1 MKNFILAIFSS
12 ALAFLFLYLLLFI
25 YTFNNLEDEFKYVFK
40 SKENLEFHKKYSKKL
55 HHIRDESALKE
66 ILVKPKKENLL
77 FDEITKL
84 KNNNLLVLFQGDSW
98 MEQITRTP
106 SSIEL
111 IKDFKSQKNI
121 TFINAGTTSYAPSLM
136 SLQIK
141 ILEEDFAIFPEIVIA
156 YIDQTDFGD
165 ELCRYKKNKIYKNGN
180 LIAVKPEDHTMH
192 NSVYNYSKIYS
203 ISNIHLS
210 DNSKIVKTYQ
220 LINFKFYYLINK
232 SSSNIYRKYISRK
245 KTDKEILIKCYYDQI
260 EKYLINPK
268 KNEINYFEKSL
279 DEYVNKLEKNKHIEK
294 IFLVTFPHRKHF
306 ITDKNGDE
314 IYKYNV
320 AQAVNNILRDKKKT
334 THINFSEK
342 YLDKK
347 NFEYSNIWSQDLI
360 HLDSKNHSDLFI
372 KNILNELQKDLT
384 NLK

>member
-141 ILEEDFAIFPEIVIA
+141 ILEEDFAIF
-156 YIDQTDFGD
+156 
-165 ELCRYKKNKIYKNGN
+165 
-180 LIAVKPEDHTMH
+180 
-192 NSVYNYSKIYS
+192 
-203 ISNIHLS
+203 
-210 DNSKIVKTYQ
+210 
-220 LINFKFYYLINK
+220 
-232 SSSNIYRKYISRK
+232 
-245 KTDKEILIKCYYDQI
+245 
-260 EKYLINPK
+260 
-268 KNEINYFEKSL
+268 
-279 DEYVNKLEKNKHIEK
+279 
-294 IFLVTFPHRKHF
+294 
-306 ITDKNGDE
+306 
-314 IYKYNV
+314 
-320 AQAVNNILRDKKKT
+320 
-334 THINFSEK
+334 
-342 YLDKK
+342 
-347 NFEYSNIWSQDLI
+347 
-360 HLDSKNHSDLFI
+360 
-372 KNILNELQKDLT
+372 QK
-384 NLK
+384 